1 MPAHARLAVV
11 KKMMTQDQ
19 FKDLHPRVGARGV
32 LHLQRIGG
40 AHSSTIK
47 SELNVPSQH
56 IVGSPSRARDG
67 TMQERVNTCPP
78 DSTTPADFNG
88 NEVRWT
94 PEEQTQVWYEAEH
107 EQYVSDDTL
116 SDFHR

>member
-1 MPAHARLAVV
+1 
-11 KKMMTQDQ
+11 
-19 FKDLHPRVGARGV
+19 
-32 LHLQRIGG
+32 
-40 AHSSTIK
+40 
-47 SELNVPSQH
+47 
-56 IVGSPSRARDG
+56 
-67 TMQERVNTCPP
+67 MQERVNTCPP